1 MSLFILCAYMSQW
14 FPNRN
19 NNFSGFSNNKAPVS
33 TKKRIHTSSTC
44 SYNSFNCRFSLTFKT
59 KYSMNIIFKKWRNFA
74 GMLLTSLSVTSSVSK
89 YEINYFKKIIF
100 RLGYTIRRIRMV
112 LCFRKS
118 YSDKYSSHLKKVFY
132 DRLEDVTS

>member
-1 MSLFILCAYMSQW
+1 
-14 FPNRN
+14 
-19 NNFSGFSNNKAPVS
+19 
-33 TKKRIHTSSTC
+33 
-44 SYNSFNCRFSLTFKT
+44 
-59 KYSMNIIFKKWRNFA
+59 
-74 GMLLTSLSVTSSVSK
+74 MLLTSLSVTSSVSK